1 MSNNFKFYEH
11 LIRNLTSQ
19 QKYIPM
25 CAVCANTYTLPKN
38 IINEIINFL
47 NVEELKFINFASSS
61 VGARHHCLYR
71 ADNGIIYIIY
81 ITNNRDVRI
90 YYLTPKI
97 LSDIFEGNEID
108 FELLSFKPMNEV
120 LFCIKD
126 DKTQSNNWVKK
137 TIPRLN
143 TFI

>member
-1 MSNNFKFYEH
+1 
-11 LIRNLTSQ
+11 
-19 QKYIPM
+19 
-25 CAVCANTYTLPKN
+25 
-38 IINEIINFL
+38 
-47 NVEELKFINFASSS
+47 
-61 VGARHHCLYR
+61 
-71 ADNGIIYIIY
+71 
-81 ITNNRDVRI
+81 NRDVRI

-120 LFCIKD
+120 LSCIKD